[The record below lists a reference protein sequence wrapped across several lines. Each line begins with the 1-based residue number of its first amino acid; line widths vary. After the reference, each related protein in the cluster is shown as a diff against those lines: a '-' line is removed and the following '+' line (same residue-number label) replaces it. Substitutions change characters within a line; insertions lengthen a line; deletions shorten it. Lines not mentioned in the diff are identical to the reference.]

1 MEIGFSPLAAVTYR
15 SSASS
20 GTTWT
25 GTTTLDSYQN
35 TSSSF
40 KGSGSTMY
48 NFDDGDTLQ
57 GFFMFKNGIDAT
69 GWQSGSLTWDG
80 EGMID
85 GTLAIPTYSNL
96 ILNSSLHLG
105 PNAQLG
111 GTGQFYIDGTIN
123 NNKII
128 LNGDKVALSRSME
141 IVNSLTIDGQGN
153 IFTINS
159 GGCFC
164 DSEGLAAGLAL
175 INMDLIVNNVDSS
188 IFQNNT
194 SATLKNLRLLSS
206 GAGSAITLSDGFA
219 NIVINGNVRLEGF
232 GQRIKVGAGI
242 TINANSTLYVGPGVT
257 LTNIASV
264 TMADQTSVLHLDGC
278 KLYTG
283 NNVDNAALTSS
294 LSLTKGTLLLD
305 NKVQIYN
312 KNYGDLAP
320 ANKDMTKGFFLG
332 DGISSSNN
340 VEVRVLGGA
349 YVIVDGC
356 MQFKHS

>member
-1 MEIGFSPLAAVTYR
+1 MEIA
-15 SSASS
+15 
-20 GTTWT
+20 
-25 GTTTLDSYQN
+25 N
-35 TSSSF
+35 T
-40 KGSGSTMY
+40 
-48 NFDDGDTLQ
+48 
-57 GFFMFKNGIDAT
+57 
-69 GWQSGSLTWDG
+69 
-80 EGMID
+80 
-85 GTLAIPTYSNL
+85 
-96 ILNSSLHLG
+96 
-105 PNAQLG
+105 
-111 GTGQFYIDGTIN
+111 
-123 NNKII
+123 
-128 LNGDKVALSRSME
+128 
-141 IVNSLTIDGQGN
+141 LTIDGQGN

-159 GGCFC
+159 V
-164 DSEGLAAGLAL
+164 EGYFVSSAGLAL
-175 INMDLIVNNVDSS
+175 INMDLIVNNVGSA
-188 IFQNNT
+188 IFQNNG
-194 SATLKNLRLLSS
+194 SATLKNLRLLSG

-242 TINANSTLYVGPGVT
+242 TINPNSTLYVGPGVT

-283 NNVDNAALTSS
+283 NDADNAALTSS

-312 KNYGDLAP
+312 KNYGDSAP

-332 DGISSSNN
+332 DGSSSNN

-349 YVIVDGC
+349 YVVVDGC